1 MARPDKVSAVAE
13 IADGF
18 RDSTAAVL
26 TEYRG
31 LTVAQLKTLRR
42 NLGSDTTYA
51 VVKNTLTKRAVRES
65 DIPSE
70 AAAQLEALLEGPT
83 AIAFVGGDPVE
94 AAKGL
99 RDFAKTYPLLIIK
112 GGVLDGKALTA
123 DEIRKLADLESRE
136 VLLSKMAGALLASL
150 SNAAALFQAP
160 LAKAAR
166 LAEALRQKAEA
177 DPSILRGGA
186 GTPAPEPVA
195 EVAEPV
201 AEVAEPVAEVADAS
215 VAEVADA
222 EVAVEAAAPTAETE
236 PVAPVAGEP
245 DETSEPVETS
255 ETAEVPVA
263 EAGSETSSETSETS
277 ETSDTSDTSTET
289 TADAEA

>member
-1 MARPDKVSAVAE
+1 MARPDKVAAVAE

-18 RDSTAAVL
+18 RDSNAAVL

-42 NLGSDTTYA
+42 TLGSDTTYS

-65 DIPSE
+65 DIPT
-70 AAAQLEALLEGPT
+70 AAADALDVLLEGPT

-99 RDFAKTYPLLIIK
+99 RDFAKANPLLIIK
-112 GGVLDGKALTA
+112 GGVLDGKALSA
-123 DEIRKLADLESRE
+123 DDIRKLADLESRE

-186 GTPAPEPVA
+186 GTQAPATVAEVAEAAEPEAAEPEVPVA
-195 EVAEPV
+195 EVAEAP
-201 AEVAEPVAEVADAS
+201 
-215 VAEVADA
+215 
-222 EVAVEAAAPTAETE
+222 AAA
-236 PVAPVAGEP
+236 
-245 DETSEPVETS
+245 ETSEAAETS
-255 ETAEVPVA
+255 TPSETETAADPEV
-263 EAGSETSSETSETS
+263 
-277 ETSDTSDTSTET
+277 
-289 TADAEA
+289 

>member
-1 MARPDKVSAVAE
+1 MARPDKVTAVAE

-18 RDSTAAVL
+18 RDSNAAVL

-42 NLGSDTTYA
+42 TLGSDTTYA

-65 DIPSE
+65 DIPTD
-70 AAAQLEALLEGPT
+70 AADALEVLLEGPT

-99 RDFAKTYPLLIIK
+99 RDFAKTNPLLIIK
-112 GGVLDGKALTA
+112 GGVLDGKALSA
-123 DEIRKLADLESRE
+123 DDIRKLADLESRE

-166 LAEALRQKAEA
+166 LTEALRQKAEA

-186 GTPAPEPVA
+186 GTPAPVTVA
-195 EVAEPV
+195 EVAQAAEPEAAEPEAPA
-201 AEVAEPVAEVADAS
+201 AEVAE
-215 VAEVADA
+215 
-222 EVAVEAAAPTAETE
+222 APA
-236 PVAPVAGEP
+236 
-245 DETSEPVETS
+245 
-255 ETAEVPVA
+255 A
-263 EAGSETSSETSETS
+263 EAQVGSET
-277 ETSDTSDTSTET
+277 TET
-289 TADAEA
+289 TETTETNPASQTETAADPEV